1 MGVGVNG
8 YKSDTGSAMEQ
19 VGDWLRP
26 SRWTELSP
34 FGWGYWGAEHCWKSA
49 VESDSAYT
57 GGASSGNNK
66 DSGKLESREPEGA
79 EEEDAKET

>member
-1 MGVGVNG
+1 MGVGVNDN
-8 YKSDTGSAMEQ
+8 KSDTGSAMEQ
-19 VGDWLRP
+19 EADWLRP

-57 GGASSGNNK
+57 GGAS
-66 DSGKLESREPEGA
+66 
-79 EEEDAKET
+79 EDAKET